1 MSGTTSIDSL
11 PISPQQMS
19 AQQQQ
24 PSQQP
29 SQQPQ
34 QQSQQQPQQQSHQ
47 QPQQQ
52 MQMQYT
58 PENIRLET
66 SNMKVDNPA
75 QLLQQSRDNDPSMM
89 QKNMNQFVSG
99 IQQASAAGMTSL
111 PSRDIPQN
119 QDHLIHDQHI
129 KPNYIPSAQTNQD
142 YISNYK
148 TSEDIIRE
156 NRQQQHK
163 TDSFDAV
170 YNELQI
176 PLLISVL
183 YFLFQLP
190 VVRKN
195 MVKYIPLLFNKDGNP
210 NLSGYV
216 TNSILF
222 GLIYYAMTKFI
233 QHFSL

>member
-11 PISPQQMS
+11 PISQMS

-24 PSQQP
+24 PSQQ
-29 SQQPQ
+29 SHQQPQ
-34 QQSQQQPQQQSHQ
+34 QQPHQQPQQQPQQQM
-47 QPQQQ
+47 Q

-89 QKNMNQFVSG
+89 QKNMSQFVSG